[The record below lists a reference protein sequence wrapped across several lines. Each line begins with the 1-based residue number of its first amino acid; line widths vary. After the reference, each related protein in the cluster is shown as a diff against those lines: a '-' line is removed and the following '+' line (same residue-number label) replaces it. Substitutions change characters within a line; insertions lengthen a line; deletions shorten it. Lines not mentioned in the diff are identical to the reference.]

1 MINPK
6 TLQLFGNG
14 YNGKLPQK
22 NSLSNEISPK
32 EIAIKFF
39 GNNNDVFEEGEYI
52 YFYAQSSDKVF
63 YDSINNEMQH
73 EKNIYSDSS
82 FYLLTYNQNIG
93 KRIDEYNNGL
103 LFDSLSNMVYHFSY
117 NESDIYS
124 IIQSGREWY
133 GKIFSSNQ
141 FEEFNLM
148 NYEPDADLDMEFKFL
163 SRSTSDSEFQY
174 L

>member
-1 MINPK
+1 MKLKFIYILFFLPGYIFSQSSILSTGNWIKIGIINSGIYRIDKDVFSSNGIDYNLINPK

-32 EIAIKFF
+32 EIGIKFF
-39 GNNNDVFEEGEYI
+39 GNNNDVFEEDEYI

-103 LFDSLSNMVYHFSY
+103 LFDSLSNIKLIS
-117 NESDIYS
+117 IY
-124 IIQSGREWY
+124 
-133 GKIFSSNQ
+133 
-141 FEEFNLM
+141 L
-148 NYEPDADLDMEFKFL
+148 
-163 SRSTSDSEFQY
+163 
-174 L
+174 